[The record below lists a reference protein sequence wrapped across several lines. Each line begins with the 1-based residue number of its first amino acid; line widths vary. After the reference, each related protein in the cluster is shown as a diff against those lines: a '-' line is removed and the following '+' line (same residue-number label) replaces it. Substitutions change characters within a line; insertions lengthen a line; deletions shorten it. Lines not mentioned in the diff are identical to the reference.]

1 MKSASSRRDSSR
13 AGKEAAKAGENA
25 PFGHKDLLGIENLD
39 PGEIQQ
45 ILDAAVPFKGVITR
59 DLKKVPTLRGR
70 TVVNLFYENSTRTR
84 TSFELA
90 ARRLSA
96 DVLNFDVATSSVK
109 KGEVLYDTVETIE
122 ALGADYIVL
131 RHSSSGAPHFLARS
145 VRASV
150 INGGDGLHEHPTQ
163 ALLDAF
169 TMRETFKTLK
179 GLRVAIIGDILH
191 SRVARSNIFL
201 LTKMGAE
208 VTLIGPPTLVPDA
221 FLDLGVRI
229 SHTLREGLRD
239 ADVIYLLRIQ
249 MERQQ
254 TNLFPSLE
262 EYRILYGI
270 DKERLAF
277 AKPGAMVLHPG
288 PVNRGVEITREV
300 MKLPQAKILD
310 QVTNGVAIR
319 MAVFY
324 LLQGVRERYAQAD
337 RS

>member
-1 MKSASSRRDSSR
+1 MKQD
-13 AGKEAAKAGENA
+13 AKKV
-25 PFGHKDLLGIENLD
+25 FRHKDLLGIEGLSRE
-39 PGEIQQ
+39 EILQ
-45 ILDAAVPFKGVITR
+45 ILDTAVAYKGVVTR
-59 DLKKVPTLRGR
+59 DIKKVPTLRGR

-131 RHSSSGAPHFLARS
+131 RNSSSGAPHFLARS

-150 INGGDGLHEHPTQ
+150 INAGDGCHEHPTQ

-169 TMRETFKTLK
+169 TIRESLGTLS

-201 LTKMGAE
+201 LTKLG
-208 VTLIGPPTLVPDA
+208 VQVVLIGPPTLVPDD
-221 FLDLGVRI
+221 FRSMGVEICHNLRDGLRGADVVY
-229 SHTLREGLRD
+229 TLRMQL
-239 ADVIYLLRIQ
+239 
-249 MERQQ
+249 ERQQ
-254 TNLFPSLE
+254 MNLFPSLE
-262 EYRILYGI
+262 EYRSIYGI
-270 DKERLAF
+270 DRERLAY
-277 AKPGAMVLHPG
+277 AKPDAIVMHPG
-288 PVNRGVEITREV
+288 PVNRGVEISAEV
-300 MKLPQAKILD
+300 MRMPQARITD
-310 QVTNGVAIR
+310 QVTNGVAVR

-324 LLQGVRERYAQAD
+324 LLQGAREHVEASHQ
-337 RS
+337 

>member
-1 MKSASSRRDSSR
+1 MKPDT
-13 AGKEAAKAGENA
+13 KAN
-25 PFGHKDLLGIENLD
+25 FGHKDLLGIENLTPD
-39 PGEIQQ
+39 EIMQL
-45 ILDAAVPFKGVITR
+45 LDAAVAFKGVLTR
-59 DLKKVPTLRGR
+59 DVKKVPTLRGR

-96 DVLNFDVATSSVK
+96 EVINFDVATSSVK

-131 RHSSSGAPHFLARS
+131 RNGNSGSPHFLARS
-145 VRASV
+145 VGASV
-150 INGGDGLHEHPTQ
+150 INAGDGLHEHPTQ

-169 TMRETFKTLK
+169 TIRESLGKLE
-179 GLRVAIIGDILH
+179 GLHVAIIGDILH

-201 LTKMGAE
+201 LTKLGVK
-208 VTLIGPPTLVPDA
+208 VTLIGPPTLVPDD
-221 FLDLGVRI
+221 FLPLGVRI
-229 SHTLREGLRD
+229 CHTLRDGIRD

-262 EYRILYGI
+262 EYRTLYGI
-270 DKERLAF
+270 TKERLKWAR
-277 AKPGAMVLHPG
+277 PGTIVMHPG
-288 PVNRGVEITREV
+288 PVNQGVEISREV
-300 MKLPQAKILD
+300 MTMPQAKILQ
-310 QVTNGVAIR
+310 QVTNGVAVR

-324 LLQGVRERYAQAD
+324 LLQGVREQNAKTA